1 MVKASELPVYRSTT
15 DNEITR
21 MLLKEYIHTDAS
33 GNTERCS
40 VEYDA
45 HANVTSISSNSSTT
59 KTFSYVYDANGSWT
73 ERIETVKNGDGSSD
87 SKTKIVRS
95 FDDQSRVLTIDDYT
109 YNTSKSEWIPS
120 RSRAYDY
127 VHDGSEYDTQG
138 SVVGHC
144 IKDITWRERQE
155 VSGEL
160 FKDGFDA
167 TWYAPLDLYVKCSYS
182 SDYKDELTIND
193 KGYIKSRYQFDSSS
207 NQWIVNSKDE
217 ILLDTPQSGFFT
229 DIYYDSYSGEL
240 KASFKSEY
248 SYNWYS
254 PMINDGKSRQYSG
267 YNINSD
273 GSFTKRMTKF
283 GEWTKFPT
291 FNRYHESVE
300 YYDGSYEPY
309 SSDYYCDDEGNKLF
323 DKNVY
328 VSDDGSYV
336 VSDGLN
342 DGSGRDENA
351 LYTLYDAQ
359 GKETAKAR
367 RCNVGLLFMINASVS
382 GPGVTSS
389 QSDVWGVDG
398 VSYTDDVYEIYR
410 NGEWKPWSGKHDV
423 LDYDWQHLKVDLNEN
438 GYPLEVQKEED
449 GNVVEKST
457 YIYSDNGYTCTT
469 YQYDWDV
476 KKLVLDDYTKVSV
489 DNEGTIT
496 YLSYEYD
503 IEDGSIMGGSK
514 NVIYKNGKIEN
525 YDWNFGEGKFEDTPE
540 IHGSTMSST
549 ADDGVTTK
557 TTRVW
562 DGNAMVV
569 SSQSRSWVDANG
581 NAIEENYKNE
591 NGTLVKDSK
600 IVSKTIDCPQFEATE
615 PSDPLKAIDT
625 DALENTTS
633 SLAGSNDHNQVDN
646 TAKYSWDA
654 SKKDWKLTSKKE
666 TSFEVDDY
674 SFTETQTVLSSDGN
688 TVTNRKVIRRDGS
701 NRLLENS
708 SEQATLQNPN
718 ANSWNGDYKQ
728 VTTYEYDGDN
738 LTRKTISLTDSKGAT
753 TTETYQYVYESFTP
767 SGIGKVAN
775 ASSVLA
781 LVVNGRTVSAGAG
794 KPVRL
799 YSLDGRQV
807 AFGLGTVSAPA
818 EGVYVVEVDGVKRK
832 LMLK

>member
-33 GNTERCS
+33 GKAEHC
-40 VEYDA
+40 VVDYDD
-45 HANVTSISSNSSTT
+45 HGNIKSISSNGSAT
-59 KTFSYVYDANGSWT
+59 KTLSYVYAANGRWS
-73 ERIETVKNGDGSSD
+73 ERIVTDKISDPSSE
-87 SKTKIVRS
+87 SKTKEVRT
-95 FDDQSRVLTIDDYT
+95 FDDQNRVLTIDDYT
-109 YNTSKSEWIPS
+109 YDTSKSDWTLS

-127 VHDGSEYDTQG
+127 VHAGNVFNEHY
-138 SVVGHC
+138 SVGGHC
-144 IKDITWRERQE
+144 IKDITRRERQYYE
-155 VSGEL
+155 PGTVYE
-160 FKDGFDA
+160 DGYS
-167 TWYAPLDLYVKCSYS
+167 TVWYEPLSSFVECQYNDYS
-182 SDYKDELTIND
+182 KDELTIND
-193 KGYIKSRYQFDSSS
+193 KGFTLSSFYYDYSSLEWKVRDKSDYL
-207 NQWIVNSKDE
+207 VN
-217 ILLDTPQSGFFT
+217 TPQAGFYTKVSYFALDGVNLVLSG
-229 DIYYDSYSGEL
+229 
-240 KASFKSEY
+240 KSEY
-248 SYNWYS
+248 SNNWAD
-254 PMINDGKSRQYSG
+254 PMINDEKPRQKSDYDV
-267 YNINSD
+267 NSD
-273 GSFTKRMTKF
+273 GGFTKCRTKF
-283 GEWTKFPT
+283 GEWTRFPA
-291 FNRYHESVE
+291 FNRYHELVE
-300 YYDGSYEPY
+300 HYDCEESY
-309 SSDYYCDDEGNKLF
+309 STDDYYDDEGNELF
-323 DKNVY
+323 QNGVY

-336 VSDGLN
+336 VADGLN
-342 DGSGRDENA
+342 DGSGRDENT
-351 LYTLYDAQ
+351 LYTLYNAQ
-359 GKETAKAR
+359 GVETGKAR
-367 RCNVGLLFMINASVS
+367 RRNVGLLFAITSS
-382 GPGVTSS
+382 STGGSSS
-389 QSDVWGVDG
+389 QSDVMGVDG
-398 VSYTDDVYEIYR
+398 VSYTDDVYEIFR
-410 NGEWKPWSGKHDV
+410 DGEWKPWSGKHDV
-423 LDYDWQHLKVDLNEN
+423 TENGDHAILDINEN
-438 GYPLEVQKEED
+438 GYPLEVQVEED
-449 GNVVEKST
+449 NVIIEKRT
-457 YIYSDNGYTCTT
+457 YTYSDNGYTQTT
-469 YQYDWDV
+469 YQYDWDGKKTLV
-476 KKLVLDDYTKVSV
+476 KDGYTEVSV

-496 YLSYEYD
+496 YLNYEYD
-503 IEDGSIMGGSK
+503 REDGSIMGASK
-514 NVIYKNGKIEN
+514 NVIYKSGKIED
-525 YDWNFGEGKFEDTPE
+525 YDWNSGEGKFEETPKVY
-540 IHGSTMSST
+540 GSRMSST
-549 ADDGVTTK
+549 DADGVTTK
-557 TTRVW
+557 TTSIW

-625 DALENTTS
+625 DALENITS

-708 SEQATLQNPN
+708 SEQATSQNPN

-738 LTRKTISLTDSKGAT
+738 LTRKTISLTDSKGTT

-807 AFGLGTVSAPA
+807 ASGLGTVSAQMA
-818 EGVYVVEVDGVKRK
+818 GVYVVEVDGVKRK

>member
-1 MVKASELPVYRSTT
+1 
-15 DNEITR
+15 
-21 MLLKEYIHTDAS
+21 
-33 GNTERCS
+33 
-40 VEYDA
+40 
-45 HANVTSISSNSSTT
+45 
-59 KTFSYVYDANGSWT
+59 
-73 ERIETVKNGDGSSD
+73 
-87 SKTKIVRS
+87 
-95 FDDQSRVLTIDDYT
+95 
-109 YNTSKSEWIPS
+109 
-120 RSRAYDY
+120 
-127 VHDGSEYDTQG
+127 
-138 SVVGHC
+138 
-144 IKDITWRERQE
+144 
-155 VSGEL
+155 
-160 FKDGFDA
+160 
-167 TWYAPLDLYVKCSYS
+167 
-182 SDYKDELTIND
+182 
-193 KGYIKSRYQFDSSS
+193 
-207 NQWIVNSKDE
+207 
-217 ILLDTPQSGFFT
+217 
-229 DIYYDSYSGEL
+229 
-240 KASFKSEY
+240 
-248 SYNWYS
+248 
-254 PMINDGKSRQYSG
+254 
-267 YNINSD
+267 
-273 GSFTKRMTKF
+273 
-283 GEWTKFPT
+283 
-291 FNRYHESVE
+291 
-300 YYDGSYEPY
+300 
-309 SSDYYCDDEGNKLF
+309 
-323 DKNVY
+323 
-328 VSDDGSYV
+328 
-336 VSDGLN
+336 
-342 DGSGRDENA
+342 
-351 LYTLYDAQ
+351 
-359 GKETAKAR
+359 
-367 RCNVGLLFMINASVS
+367 MINASVS

-457 YIYSDNGYTCTT
+457 YTYSDNGYTCTT

-514 NVIYKNGKIEN
+514 NVIYKN

-557 TTRVW
+557 TTRIW

-646 TAKYSWDA
+646 TAEYSWDA

-708 SEQATLQNPN
+708 SEQATSQNPN

-738 LTRKTISLTDSKGAT
+738 LTRKTISLTDSKGTT

-799 YSLDGRQV
+799 YSLDGKQV
-807 AFGLGTVSAPA
+807 ASGLGTVSAQMA
-818 EGVYVVEVDGVKRK
+818 GVYVVEVDGVKRK